1 MTIMP
6 VIIMI
11 FVFVPTIVLMVGMP
25 YLTRE
30 TISFG
35 VTVSAVQFHSEPLR
49 QMRESYAKISAT
61 LHTILFIVCI
71 LCLIYGDEHSKQQ
84 SWIIVTYSLA
94 MVVISLVINISYHF
108 KMKSLL
114 PMLPIAQEPSIMAVD
129 TGFWKRNIG
138 LSNNWFLI
146 HVLIIIVSIVTVLL
160 NYDQIPD
167 QIPIH
172 YNSSWNV
179 DRYANKSYSFVFMTT
194 IIQVFIT
201 LLFTFENWS
210 IRRVKQQVQPTD
222 PNRSIRQDVT
232 FRRTW
237 SCFMVTASF
246 LLVILFSVVQLNMI
260 SLLNIN
266 FAIPIILIII
276 TFIMLYYFALSF
288 WAGQGGS
295 RLERSADYSNV
306 RPVHDDDKWL
316 LGMIYFNRKDPNLNV
331 EKRLGFGW
339 GLNFGHPVSWLILL
353 GIIVLLV
360 VVTRLRG

>member
-129 TGFWKRNIG
+129 TEFQKRNIG
-138 LSNNWFLI
+138 LSSIWFII
-146 HVLIIIVSIVTVLL
+146 HVLVIVVSIVTALRH
-160 NYDQIPD
+160 YDQIPD

-172 YNSSWNV
+172 FNSSWDA
-179 DRYANKSYSFVFMTT
+179 DRYAAKSYSSVFMPA

-201 LLFTFENWS
+201 LLFIFENWS
-210 IRRVKQQVQPTD
+210 IRRVKPQVQAAD

-232 FRRTW
+232 FRRAW
-237 SCFMVTASF
+237 SYFMITANF

-276 TFIMLYYFALSF
+276 TFIMLYYFAISF
-288 WAGQGGS
+288 WAGQSES
-295 RLERSADYSNV
+295 RLERSADSANV

-316 LGMIYFNRKDPNLNV
+316 LGMIYFNRKDPNLIV
-331 EKRLGFGW
+331 EKRFGVGW

>member
-6 VIIMI
+6 VIVMI
-11 FVFVPTIVLMVGMP
+11 FVFVPTIVLMVSMP

-35 VTVSAVQFHSEPLR
+35 VTVSPVQFHSEPLR
-49 QMRESYAKISAT
+49 QMRKSYARISAT
-61 LHTILFIVCI
+61 VHTILFMVCI

-114 PMLPIAQEPSIMAVD
+114 PMLPIALEPSIMAVD
-129 TGFWKRNIG
+129 TGFRKRNIG

-146 HVLIIIVSIVTVLL
+146 HVLITVVSIVTVLR
-160 NYDQIPD
+160 NYDLIPD

-179 DRYANKSYSFVFMTT
+179 DRYAAKSFSSVFMPT
-194 IIQVFIT
+194 IMQVFIT
-201 LLFTFENWS
+201 LLFIFENWS
-210 IRRVKQQVQPTD
+210 IRRVKQQVQPND
-222 PNRSIRQDVT
+222 PNRSIRQDAAY
-232 FRRTW
+232 RRTW
-237 SCFMVTASF
+237 SYFMLTASF
-246 LLVILFSVVQLNMI
+246 LIVILFSVVQLNMI
-260 SLLNIN
+260 SLLNMS

-276 TFIMLYYFALSF
+276 VLVILYALALTF
-288 WAGQGGS
+288 WAGQGES
-295 RLERSADYSNV
+295 RLERSADSSNV
-306 RPVHDDDKWL
+306 RPVHDDDKWR
-316 LGMIYFNRKDPNLNV
+316 LGMIYFNRKDPNLIV
-331 EKRLGFGW
+331 KKRLGVGW
-339 GLNFGHPVSWLILL
+339 GLNFGHPVSWLFWL

-360 VVTRLRG
+360 VVR

>member
-6 VIIMI
+6 VMVMI
-11 FVFVPTIVLMVGMP
+11 FVFVPTIVLMVSMP

-35 VTVSAVQFHSEPLR
+35 VTVSAAQFHSEPLR
-49 QMRESYAKISAT
+49 QMRKSYARNSAT

-71 LCLIYGDEHSKQQ
+71 ICLIYVEHSKQQ

-114 PMLPIAQEPSIMAVD
+114 PMLPIAPEPSIMAVD
-129 TGFWKRNIG
+129 TEFRERNIG
-138 LSNNWFLI
+138 LSSNWFLI
-146 HVLIIIVSIVTVLL
+146 HFLIIGVSILTVLR
-160 NYDQIPD
+160 NYDLIPD

-172 YNSSWNV
+172 FNSSWNV
-179 DRYANKSYSFVFMTT
+179 DRYAAKSYSSVFMPT
-194 IIQVFIT
+194 IMQVFIT
-201 LLFTFENWS
+201 LLFIFENWS
-210 IRRVKQQVQPTD
+210 ICRVKHQVQPTD

-237 SCFMVTASF
+237 SYFMITASF
-246 LLVILFSVVQLNMI
+246 LIVILFSVVQLNMI

-276 TFIMLYYFALSF
+276 AFIILYAFALSF

-295 RLERSADYSNV
+295 RLERSDDSSNV

-316 LGMIYFNRKDPNLNV
+316 LGMIYFNRKDPNLMV
-331 EKRLGFGW
+331 EKRFGVGW
-339 GLNFGHPVSWLILL
+339 GLNFGHPVSWLICL

-360 VVTRLRG
+360 VVR

>member
-6 VIIMI
+6 VIVMI
-11 FVFVPTIVLMVGMP
+11 FVFVPTIALMVSMP

-49 QMRESYAKISAT
+49 QMRKSYARISAT
-61 LHTILFIVCI
+61 VHTILFIVCI
-71 LCLIYGDEHSKQQ
+71 ICLIYGDEPSKQQ

-114 PMLPIAQEPSIMAVD
+114 PILPIALEPSIMAVD
-129 TGFWKRNIG
+129 TGFRKRNIG
-138 LSNNWFLI
+138 LSSKWFLI
-146 HVLIIIVSIVTVLL
+146 HALIIVVSIVAVLR
-160 NYDQIPD
+160 NYDLIPD

-172 YNSSWNV
+172 YNSSWDV
-179 DRYANKSYSFVFMTT
+179 DGYAAKSYSSVFMPA

-201 LLFTFENWS
+201 LLFIFENWS

-222 PNRSIRQDVT
+222 PNRSIRQNVT
-232 FRRTW
+232 YRRTW
-237 SCFMVTASF
+237 SYFMITASF
-246 LLVILFSVVQLNMI
+246 LIVILFSVVQLNMI
-260 SLLNIN
+260 SLLNMN
-266 FAIPIILIII
+266 FSIPIILIII
-276 TFIMLYYFALSF
+276 ALVILYGLALTF

-295 RLERSADYSNV
+295 SLDRSADSSNV

-316 LGMIYFNRKDPNLNV
+316 LGMIYFNLKDPKLIV
-331 EKRLGFGW
+331 EKRLGVGW
-339 GLNFGHPVSWLILL
+339 GLNFGHPVSWLIWL

-360 VVTRLRG
+360 VVR

>member
-6 VIIMI
+6 VIVMI
-11 FVFVPTIVLMVGMP
+11 FVFVPTIVLMVSMP

-35 VTVSAVQFHSEPLR
+35 VTVSPVQFHSEPLR
-49 QMRESYAKISAT
+49 QMRKSYARISAT
-61 LHTILFIVCI
+61 LHPILFIVCI
-71 LCLIYGDEHSKQQ
+71 ICLIYGDEHSKQQ

-114 PMLPIAQEPSIMAVD
+114 PMLPIALEPSIMAVD
-129 TGFWKRNIG
+129 TGFRKRNIG
-138 LSNNWFLI
+138 LSSNWFLI
-146 HVLIIIVSIVTVLL
+146 HVLIIVVTIVTVLR
-160 NYDQIPD
+160 NYDLIPD

-179 DRYANKSYSFVFMTT
+179 DRYAAKSYSSVFMPT
-194 IIQVFIT
+194 IMQVFIT
-201 LLFTFENWS
+201 LLFIFENWS

-237 SCFMVTASF
+237 SYFMITASF
-246 LLVILFSVVQLNMI
+246 LIVILFSVVQLNMI
-260 SLLNIN
+260 SLLNMN

-276 TFIMLYYFALSF
+276 ALIILYAFALSF
-288 WAGQGGS
+288 WAGQGES
-295 RLERSADYSNV
+295 RLERSADSSNV
-306 RPVHDDDKWL
+306 RPVHDDDKWR
-316 LGMIYFNRKDPNLNV
+316 LGMIYFNRKDPNLIV
-331 EKRLGFGW
+331 KKRLGVGW
-339 GLNFGHPVSWLILL
+339 GLNFGHPVSWLFWL

-360 VVTRLRG
+360 VVR

>member
-6 VIIMI
+6 VIMMI
-11 FVFVPTIVLMVGMP
+11 FVFVPTIVLMVSMP
-25 YLTRE
+25 FLTRE

-49 QMRESYAKISAT
+49 QMRKSCARISAI
-61 LHTILFIVCI
+61 LHTMLFIVCI
-71 LCLIYGDEHSKQQ
+71 ICLIYGDEHSKQQ

-94 MVVISLVINISYHF
+94 IVVISLVINISYHF

-114 PMLPIAQEPSIMAVD
+114 PMLPIAQEPSIMAED
-129 TGFWKRNIG
+129 TGFWKRNSG

-146 HVLIIIVSIVTVLL
+146 HVLIIVVSIVTVLL

-172 YNSSWNV
+172 FNSSWNV
-179 DRYANKSYSFVFMTT
+179 DRYAAKSYSLVLIPT

-201 LLFTFENWS
+201 LLFIFEKWS

-237 SCFMVTASF
+237 SCFMITASF

-276 TFIMLYYFALSF
+276 AFIMLYGFALSF

-316 LGMIYFNRKDPNLNV
+316 LGMIYFNRKDPNLIV
-331 EKRLGFGW
+331 EKRFGVGW

>member
-1 MTIMP
+1 MTTIP

-11 FVFVPTIVLMVGMP
+11 FVFMPTIIFMVSMP

-49 QMRESYAKISAT
+49 QMRKSYARISAT
-61 LHTILFIVCI
+61 LHIILFIVCI
-71 LCLIYGDEHSKQQ
+71 IYLIYGDEHSKQQ

-94 MVVISLVINISYHF
+94 MVVISLVINISYHS
-108 KMKSLL
+108 KMNSLL
-114 PMLPIAQEPSIMAVD
+114 PMLPIAQKSSTIAVD
-129 TGFWKRNIG
+129 TGFRKRNIG

-146 HVLIIIVSIVTVLL
+146 HGLIIVVSIVTVLL

-179 DRYANKSYSFVFMTT
+179 DRYADKSYSFVFMTT

-201 LLFTFENWS
+201 LLFILENWS
-210 IRRVKQQVQPTD
+210 ISRVKQLVQPTD
-222 PNRSIRQDVT
+222 PNCSLRQDVT

-237 SCFMVTASF
+237 SCFMITASF

-266 FAIPIILIII
+266 FAIPIILIIVAL
-276 TFIMLYYFALSF
+276 IMLFYFALSF

-295 RLERSADYSNV
+295 RLERSAEYSNV
-306 RPVHDDDKWL
+306 RPVHDDNKWL
-316 LGMIYFNRKDPNLNV
+316 LGMIYFNRKDPNLMI
-331 EKRLGFGW
+331 EKRFGVGW
-339 GLNFGHPVSWLILL
+339 GLNFGHPVSWLVLL

>member
-6 VIIMI
+6 VIVMI
-11 FVFVPTIVLMVGMP
+11 FVFVPTIVLMVSMP

-35 VTVSAVQFHSEPLR
+35 VTVSPVQFHSEPLR
-49 QMRESYAKISAT
+49 QMRKSYAKISAT
-61 LHTILFIVCI
+61 VHTILFMVCI

-114 PMLPIAQEPSIMAVD
+114 PMLPIALEPSIMAVD
-129 TGFWKRNIG
+129 TGFRKRNIG

-146 HVLIIIVSIVTVLL
+146 HVLITVVSIVTVLR
-160 NYDQIPD
+160 NYDLIPD

-179 DRYANKSYSFVFMTT
+179 DRYAAKSFSSVFMPT
-194 IIQVFIT
+194 IMQVFIT
-201 LLFTFENWS
+201 LLFIFENWS
-210 IRRVKQQVQPTD
+210 IRRVKQQVQPND
-222 PNRSIRQDVT
+222 PNRSIRQDAAY
-232 FRRTW
+232 RRTW
-237 SCFMVTASF
+237 SYFMLTASF
-246 LLVILFSVVQLNMI
+246 LIVILFSVVQLNMI
-260 SLLNIN
+260 SLLNMS

-276 TFIMLYYFALSF
+276 VLVILYALALTF
-288 WAGQGGS
+288 WAGQGES
-295 RLERSADYSNV
+295 RLERSADSSNV
-306 RPVHDDDKWL
+306 RPVHDDDKWR
-316 LGMIYFNRKDPNLNV
+316 LGMIYFNRKDPNLIV
-331 EKRLGFGW
+331 KKRLGVGW
-339 GLNFGHPVSWLILL
+339 GLNFGHPVSWLFWL

-360 VVTRLRG
+360 VVR

>member
-1 MTIMP
+1 MTIMS
-6 VIIMI
+6 VMVMI
-11 FVFVPTIVLMVGMP
+11 FVFVPTIVLMVSMP

-35 VTVSAVQFHSEPLR
+35 VTISAVQFHSEPLR
-49 QMRESYAKISAT
+49 QMRKSYARISAT

-71 LCLIYGDEHSKQQ
+71 ICLIYGDEHSKQQ

-114 PMLPIAQEPSIMAVD
+114 PMLPIASEPSIMAMD
-129 TGFWKRNIG
+129 TEFRKRNIG
-138 LSNNWFLI
+138 LSSNWFLI
-146 HVLIIIVSIVTVLL
+146 HFLFIGVSILTVLR
-160 NYDQIPD
+160 NYDLIPD

-172 YNSSWNV
+172 FNSSWNV
-179 DRYANKSYSFVFMTT
+179 DRYAAKSYSSVFMPT
-194 IIQVFIT
+194 IMQVFIT
-201 LLFTFENWS
+201 LLFIFENWS
-210 IRRVKQQVQPTD
+210 IRRVKHQVQPTD

-237 SCFMVTASF
+237 SYFMITASF
-246 LLVILFSVVQLNMI
+246 LIVILFSVVQLNMI

-276 TFIMLYYFALSF
+276 AFIILYAFALSF

-295 RLERSADYSNV
+295 RLERSDESSNV

-316 LGMIYFNRKDPNLNV
+316 LGMIYFNRKDPNLMV
-331 EKRLGFGW
+331 EKRFGVGW
-339 GLNFGHPVSWLILL
+339 GLNFGHPVSWLICL

-360 VVTRLRG
+360 VVR

>member
-6 VIIMI
+6 VMVMI
-11 FVFVPTIVLMVGMP
+11 FVFVPTILLMVSMP

-35 VTVSAVQFHSEPLR
+35 VTVSAAQFHSEPLR
-49 QMRESYAKISAT
+49 QMRKSYARISAT

-71 LCLIYGDEHSKQQ
+71 ICLIYVEHSKQQ

-114 PMLPIAQEPSIMAVD
+114 PMLPIAPEPSIMAVG
-129 TGFWKRNIG
+129 TGFRERNIG
-138 LSNNWFLI
+138 LSSNWFLI
-146 HVLIIIVSIVTVLL
+146 HFLIIGVSILTVLR
-160 NYDQIPD
+160 NYDLIPD

-172 YNSSWNV
+172 FNSSWNV
-179 DRYANKSYSFVFMTT
+179 DRYAAKSYSSVFMPTLM
-194 IIQVFIT
+194 QVFIT
-201 LLFTFENWS
+201 LLFIFENWS
-210 IRRVKQQVQPTD
+210 IRRVKHQVQPTD

-237 SCFMVTASF
+237 SYFMITASF
-246 LLVILFSVVQLNMI
+246 LIVILFSVVQLNMI

-276 TFIMLYYFALSF
+276 AFIILYAFALSF

-295 RLERSADYSNV
+295 RLERSDDSSNV

-316 LGMIYFNRKDPNLNV
+316 LGMIYFNRKDPNLMV
-331 EKRLGFGW
+331 EKRFGVGW
-339 GLNFGHPVSWLILL
+339 GLNFGHPVSWLTCL

-360 VVTRLRG
+360 VVR

>member
-1 MTIMP
+1 MTIMS
-6 VIIMI
+6 VIVMI
-11 FVFVPTIVLMVGMP
+11 FVFVPTIVLMVSMP

-49 QMRESYAKISAT
+49 QMRKSYARISAT

-71 LCLIYGDEHSKQQ
+71 ICLIYGDEHSKQQ

-146 HVLIIIVSIVTVLL
+146 HVLIIVVSSVTVLL

-179 DRYANKSYSFVFMTT
+179 DRYADKSYSFVFMTT

-201 LLFTFENWS
+201 LLFIFENWS

-232 FRRTW
+232 FRRAW
-237 SCFMVTASF
+237 SCFMITASF

-276 TFIMLYYFALSF
+276 AFIMLYTFVLSF

-316 LGMIYFNRKDPNLNV
+316 LGMIYFNRKDPNLIV
-331 EKRLGFGW
+331 EKRLGVGW

-353 GIIVLLV
+353 GIIILLV

>member
-11 FVFVPTIVLMVGMP
+11 FVFVPTIVLMVSMP

-35 VTVSAVQFHSEPLR
+35 VTVSTVQFHSEPLR
-49 QMRESYAKISAT
+49 QMRKSYARISAT

-71 LCLIYGDEHSKQQ
+71 ICLIYGDEHSKQQ

-94 MVVISLVINISYHF
+94 MVVISLLINISYHL

-129 TGFWKRNIG
+129 AGFRKRNIG
-138 LSNNWFLI
+138 LSNNWFFI
-146 HVLIIIVSIVTVLL
+146 HVLIIAVSIVTVLL

-179 DRYANKSYSFVFMTT
+179 DRYADKSYGFVFMTT

-201 LLFTFENWS
+201 LLFIFENWS
-210 IRRVKQQVQPTD
+210 IRRVKHQVQPTD

-237 SCFMVTASF
+237 SYFMITASF
-246 LLVILFSVVQLNMI
+246 LLVILFSIVQLNMI

-266 FAIPIILIII
+266 FAIPIILFIIA
-276 TFIMLYYFALSF
+276 FIMLYAFALSF
-288 WAGQGGS
+288 WVGQGGS

-316 LGMIYFNRKDPNLNV
+316 LGIIYFNRKDPKLIV
-331 EKRLGFGW
+331 EKRFGVGW

-360 VVTRLRG
+360 AVTRLRG

>member
-6 VIIMI
+6 VIVLI
-11 FVFVPTIVLMVGMP
+11 FVFVPTIVLMVSMP

-49 QMRESYAKISAT
+49 QMRKSYAKISAT
-61 LHTILFIVCI
+61 FHTILFIVCI
-71 LCLIYGDEHSKQQ
+71 ICLIYGDEHSKQQ

-94 MVVISLVINISYHF
+94 MVVISLVININYHF

-114 PMLPIAQEPSIMAVD
+114 PMLPIALEPSIMAVD
-129 TGFWKRNIG
+129 TGFGKRNIS
-138 LSNNWFLI
+138 LSSKWFLI
-146 HVLIIIVSIVTVLL
+146 HVFIIVVGIVTVLL
-160 NYDQIPD
+160 NYDLIPD

-179 DRYANKSYSFVFMTT
+179 DGYAAKSYGSVFMPT
-194 IIQVFIT
+194 IMQVFLI
-201 LLFTFENWS
+201 LVFIFENWS

-222 PNRSIRQDVT
+222 PNLSIRQDVT
-232 FRRTW
+232 FCRTW
-237 SCFMVTASF
+237 SGFMITASF
-246 LLVILFSVVQLNMI
+246 LIVILLSVVQLNMI

-266 FAIPIILIII
+266 FAIPIVLIII
-276 TFIMLYYFALSF
+276 AFIILYALALSF

-295 RLERSADYSNV
+295 RLEQSADHSNF
-306 RPVHDDDKWL
+306 RPVHDDEKWL
-316 LGMIYFNRKDPNLNV
+316 LGMIYFNRKDPNLIV
-331 EKRLGFGW
+331 EKRFGVGW
-339 GLNFGHPVSWLILL
+339 GLNFGHPVCWLIFL

-360 VVTRLRG
+360 VV

>member
-11 FVFVPTIVLMVGMP
+11 FVFLPTIALMVSMP

-49 QMRESYAKISAT
+49 KMRASYAKISAT

-84 SWIIVTYSLA
+84 SSIIVTYSLT
-94 MVVISLVINISYHF
+94 MVVISLVINLSYHF

-129 TGFWKRNIG
+129 TDFRKRNIG
-138 LSNNWFLI
+138 MSNIWFLI
-146 HVLIIIVSIVTVLL
+146 HGLIIIVSFETVLL
-160 NYDQIPD
+160 HYDQIPD

-179 DRYANKSYSFVFMTT
+179 DRYADKSYSLVFMTT

-222 PNRSIRQDVT
+222 PGRSVRQDVT

-237 SCFMVTASF
+237 SCFMATASF

-276 TFIMLYYFALSF
+276 AFIMLYYFALSF

-316 LGMIYFNRKDPNLNV
+316 LGMIYFNRKDPNLIV
-331 EKRLGFGW
+331 EKRFGIGW

-360 VVTRLRG
+360 VVR